1 MKLGRYSHDGQA
13 FVGVVNAQ
21 GDIIRLGYGGD
32 TITAL
37 KDMANLQ
44 TAIAQAAVVH
54 KASECTVLA
63 PITGCE
69 KVLCIGMNYVDHCT
83 EQDYPIP
90 EQPVVFN
97 KFASAICNP
106 GDDLELLAETKEMDF
121 EVEMVIVIGKAG
133 RRIPED
139 KAMEHVFGYTVAHD
153 VSNRDWQLKENGGQW
168 LLGKCFDTSCP
179 LGPVIVTPEE
189 FDAHNTGLR
198 CIVNGETVQES
209 STNQLIFKT
218 EYIVHWISKFMT
230 LSVGDIILTG
240 TPPGVGCFRKPPLW
254 LKDGDVVK
262 CEIDGIGA
270 IENRVAKLP
279 NQVSKL

>member
-1 MKLGRYSHDGQA
+1 MGQSIGNMKLGRYSRDGEV
-13 FVGVVNAQ
+13 FVGVVNKT
-21 GDIIRLGYGGD
+21 GDIIRLGYAGD
-32 TITAL
+32 TIAAL
-37 KDMANLQ
+37 KDMKNLQ
-44 TAIAQAAVVH
+44 TAVAQSAVVH

-139 KAMEHVFGYTVAHD
+139 KAMEHVF
-153 VSNRDWQLKENGGQW
+153 
-168 LLGKCFDTSCP
+168 DTSCP

-198 CIVNGETVQES
+198 CIVNGETVQKS

-270 IENRVAKLP
+270 IENRVAKSP